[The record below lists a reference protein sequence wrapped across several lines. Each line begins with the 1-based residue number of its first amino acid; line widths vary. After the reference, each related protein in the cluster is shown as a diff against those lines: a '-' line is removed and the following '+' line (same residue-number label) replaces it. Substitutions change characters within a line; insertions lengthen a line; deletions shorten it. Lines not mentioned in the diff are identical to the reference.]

1 MPSPFSLAYVR
12 IGAAV
17 GALVLFGVVQLTMV
31 GYGLASGERPSL
43 RTWAGLAPGDRRPG
57 AADGAG
63 GHAVR
68 IRSASR

>member
-1 MPSPFSLAYVR
+1 MPFSLAYVR

-43 RTWAGLAPGDRRPG
+43 ADLGRP
-57 AADGAG
+57 
-63 GHAVR
+63 R
-68 IRSASR
+68 ASRPAAWCC